1 MPSVAET
8 CQKSAH
14 SWHATA
20 MNSRFWDD
28 DEESVKIGY
37 EDDQLAPVRAPL
49 DGPDARTA
57 AGDSIV
63 LT

>member
-1 MPSVAET
+1 
-8 CQKSAH
+8 
-14 SWHATA
+14 

-28 DEESVKIGY
+28 DEESVEIGY

-49 DGPDARTA
+49 DGPNARTA